1 MPLLS
6 LISAKIAVDEL
17 AWSSN
22 TACLPMPL
30 LLQNGEA
37 AAIRKVKVLSWTGV
51 GSFIFSTFKW
61 FFQGRDYACGF
72 AAWPTFGMAA
82 MKYTWNFD
90 FQLNYV
96 GAGGERALGQCLT
109 RLYQLRWQG

>member
-1 MPLLS
+1 MPLLG
-6 LISAKIAVDEL
+6 L
-17 AWSSN
+17 
-22 TACLPMPL
+22 TANNQSDVVTLPAHQSPL
-30 LLQNGEA
+30 PLQNGEA

-96 GAGGERALGQCLT
+96 GAGGEREHGQCLK
-109 RLYQLRWQG
+109 RLDEL